1 MPIWRVLTKLC
12 DRVYPRPGMKLGA
25 KIGVGIWGVTAV
37 FAATVLAL
45 VTTGHG
51 RVSEAIIGPCGAVI
65 GGGFLLG
72 LACIYWVRY
81 PR

>member
-1 MPIWRVLTKLC
+1 
-12 DRVYPRPGMKLGA
+12 MKLGA
-25 KIGVGIWGVTAV
+25 KIGIGIWGVTAV

-51 RVSEAIIGPCGAVI
+51 RVSEAVLGPCGAVI
-65 GGGFLLG
+65 SGGFLLG
-72 LACIYWVRY
+72 FACIYSVRH